1 VSARSAQLSTAV
13 ALFLF
18 RRPDRT
24 RSVVERVRDAR
35 PERLFLI
42 ADGPR
47 PESPEDR
54 HECELARAVVAEV
67 DWPCEVTRIYADENI
82 GLRLRIPTGIDEVF
96 RSVDRAILL
105 EDDCLP
111 DPAFFPFCEEMLRRY
126 ADDERVMHVA
136 GSQLLR
142 PAPAREAS
150 YHFSRYPHIW
160 GWGTWR
166 RAWATYDVDLAGWQ
180 RLGRRQRDARLAG
193 MFEDDSERRYWR
205 YVWDGAREIESWDA
219 QWSYALLD
227 RSGLAVNPNS
237 NLVSNIGFGEG
248 ATNAV
253 EDPYGIAGRRL
264 EGIAFPLRHPE
275 TVAADAEADA
285 RASLFFRRDT
295 EPPGPPLRE
304 RVRDRVLRAGG
315 RALDFV
321 PEPVRPKIR
330 HRDREPRR

>member
-1 VSARSAQLSTAV
+1 MSASSAQLSTAV
-13 ALFLF
+13 ALFLY

-24 RSVVERVRDAR
+24 RKVFERIRGAR

-54 HECELARAVVAEV
+54 RGCELARAVVEDV
-67 DWPCEVTRIYADENI
+67 NWPCEVTRIYADENI

-96 RSVDRAILL
+96 SSVDRAILL

-111 DPAFFPFCEEMLRRY
+111 DPSFFPFCDEMLRRY

-136 GSQLLR
+136 GSQLLS

-160 GWGTWR
+160 GWGSWR
-166 RAWATYDVDLAGWQ
+166 RAWAAYDVDLADWH
-180 RLGRRQRDARLAG
+180 RLGRRQRDARVAE
-193 MFEDDSERRYWR
+193 MFDDESERRHWR
-205 YVWDGAREIESWDA
+205 YVWDGAREIENWDG

-227 RSGLAVNPNS
+227 RGGLAVNPNA
-237 NLVSNIGFGEG
+237 NLVSNIGFGEV

-253 EDPYGIAGRRL
+253 EDPFGIAGRPL
-264 EGIAFPLRHPE
+264 EGIQFPLRHPE

-285 RASLFFRRDT
+285 RASRFFRRGQA
-295 EPPGPPLRE
+295 PRPPLRA
-304 RVRDRVLRAGG
+304 RVRHRVLRAGD

-321 PEPVRPKIR
+321 PEPVRPKTR
-330 HRDREPRR
+330 HRDGEARR